1 MEESL
6 SMRKSITHIQGD
18 LFLFKI
24 VGDNLNV
31 HTLGNI
37 VIKFTI
43 LKNTN
48 SIHIVIFI
56 YI

>member
-1 MEESL
+1 
-6 SMRKSITHIQGD
+6 MRKSITHIPGD

-31 HTLGNI
+31 HILGNI
-37 VIKFTI
+37 VVKFTI
-43 LKNTN
+43 LKNSN
-48 SIHIVIFI
+48 SIHIIFI

>member
-1 MEESL
+1 MEDSL
-6 SMRKSITHIQGD
+6 NMRKSITRIPED

-31 HTLGNI
+31 HILGNI
-37 VIKFTI
+37 VKFTI
-43 LKNTN
+43 LKNSN
-48 SIHIVIFI
+48 NIHIIFI